1 MTQLHCPKCQG
12 TLSEVVYASITVD
25 RCTDCQGIWFDS
37 LEAQELKEIKGSESI
52 DVGDPQTGQK
62 FNQTREINCP
72 KCQTKMT
79 KMVDLKQ
86 AHIFYEKCPVC
97 YGMWFDAGEFK
108 DYKEETVFETI
119 KNFCRVR

>member
-25 RCTDCQGIWFDS
+25 RCTECQGIWFDS
-37 LEAQELKEIKGSESI
+37 LEAQELKEIKGAESI

-79 KMVDLKQ
+79 K
-86 AHIFYEKCPVC
+86 IR
-97 YGMWFDAGEFK
+97 
-108 DYKEETVFETI
+108 T
-119 KNFCRVR
+119 

>member
-12 TLSEVVYASITVD
+12 NLSEVVYANITVD
-25 RCTDCQGIWFDS
+25 RCTECQGIWFDS
-37 LEAQELKEIKGSESI
+37 LEAQQLKEIKGSESI
-52 DVGDPQTGQK
+52 DVGDPQTGKK

-86 AHIFYEKCPVC
+86 SHIFYEKCPVC

-108 DYKEETVFETI
+108 DYKEETIFETI
-119 KNFCRVR
+119 KNFFS